1 MLDFIPLPGAT
12 RAAPTVPP
20 PLASADEPIQPSWT
34 LLRRLLPYYREGLPS
49 WAATPNLACFLM
61 PARRAEL
68 KDNIDQIQEHI
79 LYRGTNSIIDITV
92 EDDDVDNDG
101 DE

>member
-1 MLDFIPLPGAT
+1 MHPNHRDFLHLKSPNRRNSE
-12 RAAPTVPP
+12 RAKE
-20 PLASADEPIQPSWT
+20 LLKLLQEASNSGV
-34 LLRRLLPYYREGLPS
+34 L
-49 WAATPNLACFLM
+49 N
-61 PARRAEL
+61 AEL

-92 EDDDVDNDG
+92 EDDDVDDDA